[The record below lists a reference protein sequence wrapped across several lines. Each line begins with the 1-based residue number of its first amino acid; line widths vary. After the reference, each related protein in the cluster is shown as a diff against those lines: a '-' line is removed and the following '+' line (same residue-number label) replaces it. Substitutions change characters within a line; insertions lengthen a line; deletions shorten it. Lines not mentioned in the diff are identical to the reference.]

1 MADDPDRAHASSST
15 PILAALVIA
24 VLLIVG
30 VVLVSVFRPADQNV
44 SENDRVGTAV
54 TRYVDARN
62 DGNLADVLCSPTASQ
77 PFSSENGE
85 MKLKTID
92 AIAVDGAV
100 ATADITAEFG
110 GEDIEGQM
118 TFTKSGD
125 DWKVCDPA

>member
-62 DGNLADVLCSPTASQ
+62 DGNLADVLCTPSTPQ

-92 AIAVDGAV
+92 GITVDGTT

-110 GEDIEGQM
+110 GEDISGQM
-118 TFTKSGD
+118 SFTKSGD
-125 DWKVCDPA
+125 DWKVCS